1 MSAHPADVDMSREPF
16 GGEPGIDPRVLGRN
30 IDPTTGEIQGPRSE
44 RRMFGDDG
52 RADTGWPPLSR
63 GPMPPREALPPD
75 LNIGTAQDEIDAWA
89 HEHDL
94 VTGKLAEIRLLLEG
108 DPDDPRRPSLKGQLI
123 LKRAEA
129 RRTARRNPLEKGRRT
144 TADIDAEV
152 DEALELDEE
161 GIAARVRALEGHQ
174 ETLTSRL
181 FKAKDNINRL
191 DGYIRSLPRPGS
203 HRP

>member
-1 MSAHPADVDMSREPF
+1 MTAHPADVDMSREPF
-16 GGEPGIDPRVLGRN
+16 GIDPRVMGREV
-30 IDPTTGEIQGPRSE
+30 DMTTGEVVGPRSE
-44 RRMFGDDG
+44 TRMFGRDG
-52 RADTGWPPLSR
+52 RADTGWPPLSN
-63 GPMPPREALPPD
+63 GPRPPSEAIPPD

-108 DPDDPRRPSLKGQLI
+108 DPENPGHRSLKGRLI

-129 RRTARRNPLEKGRRT
+129 RRNARSNPKERGRRT
-144 TADIDAEV
+144 ETDITVEV
-152 DEALELDEE
+152 DEALENDPD
-161 GIAARVRALEGHQ
+161 GIAAQVRALEAHQ

-181 FKAKDNINRL
+181 FKARDNIHRL
-191 DGYIRSLPRPGS
+191 DAYIRTLPRVGD